1 MNKKYLAIII
11 GVLVIILAIAAI
23 IITNKP
29 SDIGNSI
36 VKNKAALKSQFG
48 FKAVI
53 IWKKLFL
60 ASGL

>member
-36 VKNKAALKSQFG
+36 VK
-48 FKAVI
+48 
-53 IWKKLFL
+53 
-60 ASGL
+60 

>member
-1 MNKKYLAIII
+1 VNKKYLAIII

-53 IWKKLFL
+53 I
-60 ASGL
+60 